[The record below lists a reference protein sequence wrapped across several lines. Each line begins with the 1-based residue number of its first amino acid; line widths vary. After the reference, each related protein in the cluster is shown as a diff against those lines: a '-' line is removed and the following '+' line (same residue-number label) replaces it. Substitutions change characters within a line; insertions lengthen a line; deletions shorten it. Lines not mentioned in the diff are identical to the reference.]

1 MKQLELHT
9 NTSRQYQIR
18 ATNHEGKPHIIVP
31 VVMMVEGVHSG
42 SQGPVLHTAQE
53 LGHLPQ
59 SWNGVPVVVGHPQ
72 NQSGHY
78 VSANSP
84 DVIDQEK
91 VGRIYN
97 TRFENGKLKAEAW
110 LEVAKLQQVSPVALA
125 RIRQGL
131 PLEVSIGVFTD
142 TEEVAGEF
150 NGEQYVGIARNHRP
164 DHLAL
169 LPGEIGAC
177 SIEDGCGIRIN
188 STNKNQNANE
198 KVMDE
203 NQINQLKQEAVDR
216 IANQNSVTVNAKGF
230 RERLDKVRAV
240 VDAMDNEQRIN
251 FLEEVY
257 ENEFIYLRRL
267 RNMPQPTETYYKQR
281 YTIANDGMIELVDAP
296 IPVVKNVTFTPLNN
310 NQYQHKRTKL
320 GGKTV
325 ETNSKSSCFLGKVE
339 RLIQNNQTHFTD
351 EDREWLLTQEEGT
364 LDKLM
369 PKPVT
374 AIEVNSE
381 QALQAFRNT
390 IKTEEDLIRVAPVE
404 MQANLKAAFAAN
416 TEKKNSLIETIMAN
430 SEKETWTKDELSAM
444 EMNTLEKIAKSTKA
458 PADYSINGGKSTQ
471 ATSKATEEEPLMY

>member
-1 MKQLELHT
+1 MKALELHT

-18 ATNHEGKPHIIVP
+18 TTNHEGKPHIVVP

-42 SQGPVLHTAQE
+42 SQGPILHTSQE

-59 SWNGVPVVVGHPQ
+59 SWNGVPVVIGHPQ
-72 NQSGHY
+72 NQSGQY

-91 VGRIYN
+91 VGRVYN
-97 TRFENGKLKAEAW
+97 ANFENGKLKAEAW
-110 LEVAKLQQVSPVALA
+110 LEVSKLQQVSPVALA

-142 TEEVAGEF
+142 TEEVTGEF
-150 NGEQYVGIARNHRP
+150 NGEQYAGIARNHRP

-169 LPGEIGAC
+169 LPGDIGAC
-177 SIEDGCGIRIN
+177 SVEDGCGIRVN

-198 KVMDE
+198 KVMTE
-203 NQINQLKQEAVDR
+203 EQVNELKR
-216 IANQNSVTVNAKGF
+216 IAVENLIANSEISVNVQGL
-230 RERLDKVRAV
+230 RERVDKIRSL
-240 VDAMDNEQRIN
+240 VDSMDNEQK
-251 FLEEVY
+251 FHYLEEVY
-257 ENEFIYLRRL
+257 NDYFVYVRRM
-267 RNMPQPTETYYKQR
+267 RNSSPVQETYLKQR
-281 YTIANDGMIELVDAP
+281 YIIDDNGVVELVEGP
-296 IPVVKNVTFTPLNN
+296 VPVVKNVSYTPLNN
-310 NQYQHKRTKL
+310 NQFQHKRTK

-325 ETNSKSSCFLGKVE
+325 DTNGKTSCFLGKVE
-339 RLIQNNQTHFTD
+339 KLIQSNQTHFTEGD
-351 EDREWLLTQEEGT
+351 KDWLLTQEEST

-369 PKPVT
+369 PKAAP

-416 TEKKNSLIETIMAN
+416 AEKKNSLIETIMAN
-430 SEKETWTKDELSAM
+430 SEKDTWTKEELSAM
-444 EMNTLEKIAKSTKA
+444 EMATLDKIAKSTKV
-458 PADYSINGGKSTQ
+458 PADYSINGGQSRQTN
-471 ATSKATEEEPLMY
+471 SKGTDEEPLMY